1 MQPLDH
7 RAAASG
13 YRRPTRRHGR
23 PPEFHVYQVPRADR
37 RGLWVAVAV
46 SVLLHLMVLVP
57 VAIRR
62 VDRVLERAD
71 QQPAADA
78 PPAEQ
83 RAVEMVYLPPPPP
96 PPAQRA
102 PAPAPT
108 PPEFTPIGPKDGA
121 KAPPVEP
128 PPEAPQSETE
138 APERRAESTE
148 PAATP
153 PQAAPPQ
160 GPTIPNPFAPP
171 TAQRTPQRP
180 APDRAASGGDAWA
193 RPGSQTLGPR
203 LGIGPRDNRSWKA
216 SFPDLAGQCM
226 PEQPDP
232 ADTAAR
238 QGIVEGRVLREDNG
252 LPLIGAHLQILGTGF
267 TAFTDNRGEYRMVF
281 DRSLLDQCRTQY
293 VRVSAPG
300 YKSRLLV
307 LGVGRYARSDD
318 VVLPRY

>member
-1 MQPLDH
+1 MPPLDR
-7 RAAASG
+7 RAGASG

-23 PPEFHVYQVPRADR
+23 PAEFHVYQVPRADR
-37 RGLWVAVAV
+37 RGLWLAVAV
-46 SVLLHLMVLVP
+46 SVLLHLLVLVP

-62 VDRVLERAD
+62 ADRVLERVEQQAD
-71 QQPAADA
+71 ADA
-78 PPAEQ
+78 PAPEP

-96 PPAQRA
+96 PPEVRRE
-102 PAPAPT
+102 PAPAPRD
-108 PPEFTPIGPKDGA
+108 FTPIGPEDGA

-128 PPEAPQSETE
+128 PPDEPPSEEE

-148 PAATP
+148 PATTP
-153 PQAAPPQ
+153 PQAQPPQ

-171 TAQRTPQRP
+171 TAARTPQRSQPEAP
-180 APDRAASGGDAWA
+180 ATGGDAWA

-203 LGIGPRDNRSWKA
+203 LGIGPRDNRRWKA
-216 SFPDLAGQCM
+216 SFPDLAGQCL
-226 PEQPDP
+226 PEPPDP
-232 ADTAAR
+232 ADTTSR

-252 LPLIGAHLQILGTGF
+252 LPLTGAHLQILGTGF